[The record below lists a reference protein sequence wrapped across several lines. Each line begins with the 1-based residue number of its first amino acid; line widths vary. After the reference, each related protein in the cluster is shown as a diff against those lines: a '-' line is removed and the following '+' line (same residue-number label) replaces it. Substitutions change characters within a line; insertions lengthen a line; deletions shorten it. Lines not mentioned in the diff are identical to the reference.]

1 MESDLNCEK
10 KIRIMLMKIC
20 YLILRIMELR
30 IVVVIR
36 KEIEDFE
43 NLMKG
48 ERSFK
53 NICIIY
59 W

>member
-1 MESDLNCEK
+1 MESDLNCENT
-10 KIRIMLMKIC
+10 IRIMLMKIC
-20 YLILRIMELR
+20 YLILRIMESR

-53 NICIIY
+53 NIIY

>member
-1 MESDLNCEK
+1 MESDLNCEI

-53 NICIIY
+53 NIIY

>member
-1 MESDLNCEK
+1 MESDLNCK
-10 KIRIMLMKIC
+10 NKIKIMLMKIC

-48 ERSFK
+48 ERSLK
-53 NICIIY
+53 NIIY